1 MQEREP
7 AVYIMANRKQ
17 GALYTGVTSALV
29 TRVLQH
35 RQGTYGGFSAQYGTK
50 LLVWFERHERMDTAL
65 LREKR
70 IKEWKRAWKIALI
83 EEGNPD
89 WFDLARDIGLPP
101 LPLLGRK
108 RQVMGPGVRRDDGE
122 L

>member
-17 GALYTGVTSALV
+17 GALYTGVTSSLIA
-29 TRVLQH
+29 RVQQH
-35 RQGTYGGFSAQYGTK
+35 RLGTYGGFSSQYGTHM
-50 LLVWFERHERMDTAL
+50 LVWYERHDRMDTAL

-83 EEGNPD
+83 EENNPD
-89 WFDLARDIGLPP
+89 WFDLGRDLGLPP
-101 LPLLGRK
+101 LASLNIAGR
-108 RQVMGPGVRRDDGE
+108 VMGPGFRRDDGE

>member
-29 TRVLQH
+29 MRVLQH
-35 RQGTYGGFSAQYGTK
+35 REGTYGGFSAQYGTK
-50 LLVWFERHERMDTAL
+50 LLVWFERHQRMDTAL

-70 IKEWKRAWKIALI
+70 IKEWKRAWKITLI
-83 EEGNPD
+83 EEANPD
-89 WFDLARDIGLPP
+89 WFDLGRDLGLPP
-101 LPLLGRK
+101 LPALGRK